1 MSTKSLSIVER
12 RRKPESVRK
21 EALAIG
27 RRLLIERGPAA
38 ITLKAIGAEMAM
50 SHANLIH
57 HFGSA
62 EAFQSQLKNM
72 MVEEL
77 TRTVT
82 ALIRHGGDEP
92 SVAEIVDTVFSAY
105 GPGGVGRL
113 VAWSAMTNAGDETH
127 GLEQAMNELVAVLE
141 PLIEGPE
148 AKTHARAR
156 VVLVSILAL
165 GDSLIGQSL
174 AKCLGSD
181 TGETRQLTV
190 WILEQLRK
198 AGR

>member
-1 MSTKSLSIVER
+1 MSTKSLTTIDR
-12 RRKPESVRK
+12 RRKPDEVRK

-38 ITLKAIGAEMAM
+38 ITLKTVGAEMAM

-72 MVEEL
+72 MVEDL

-82 ALIRHGGDEP
+82 ALVRQGKDGLDI
-92 SVAEIVDTVFSAY
+92 AEVVDTVFSAY
-105 GPGGVGRL
+105 GPGGIGRL
-113 VAWSAMTNAGDETH
+113 IAWSTMTKAEDETDEV
-127 GLEQAMNELVAVLE
+127 GQAIHELVGALV
-141 PLIEGPE
+141 PLVEGPE
-148 AKTHARAR
+148 AAVHARAR
-156 VVLVSILAL
+156 VMLVSILAL
-165 GDSLIGQSL
+165 GDSLIGPSL

-181 TGETRQLTV
+181 PQDMRHLTV
-190 WILEQLRK
+190 WILEQLQN